1 MRHLEVR
8 LKPWESR
15 RLRQLRDA
23 APSGRVVKRA
33 ICLLMSA
40 AGEAA
45 HAIARV
51 TGLCPRAVT
60 AIRRRWRSRRL
71 RSLADRPRSGR
82 PPRVTLAYRRALRRA
97 LRKGPRACGFV
108 FTVWSI
114 ARLATY
120 LRRRTGTT
128 VGVDRLRRLAHDE
141 GFVVSRPA
149 HTLKN
154 KRDDR
159 EYRAARRRLDRLK
172 KGRPSRPRPTN
183 SGTPT
188 RRSSTCCRTWCAAG
202 RRAGANGG

>member
-23 APSGRVVKRA
+23 PSGRVVKRA

-45 HAIARV
+45 KAIARV

-60 AIRRRWRSRRL
+60 AIRRRWRARRL
-71 RSLADRPRSGR
+71 RSLTDRPRSGR
-82 PPRVTLAYRRALRRA
+82 PTRVTPEYRRELRRALRR
-97 LRKGPRACGFV
+97 GPLACGFV

-120 LRRRTGTT
+120 LRRRTGIA

-159 EYRAARRRLDRLK
+159 EYRAARRRLGRLK
-172 KGRPSRPRPTN
+172 KGRPTRPRPTN
-183 SGTPT
+183 SGSPT
-188 RRSSTCCRTWCAAG
+188 RRNSTCCRIWCVAG
-202 RRAGANGG
+202 RRAGGSGR